1 VCIDCGKKR
10 FPVSHRS
17 ESFHLGERDKKGNNC
32 FEVHIFFEYIS
43 KEILMQSSTNVV
55 DFESGLALQPIEENM
70 LVTVPTEHDNAAQAQ
85 QQLGFRFRSI
95 FEAIGF
101 ATPPVSQLEQER
113 HREVLQQL
121 RASGALR
128 GIPPTKEIVAVG
140 HPEFAAMLE
149 KYDTDHHGNI
159 DVEEV
164 HAVVTELNTRKQ
176 QSDLLKKILWG
187 AFAFLVFLLI
197 SNTLLTVLMIK
208 MTKDV
213 YIDNNSMV
221 SSKGDMLKTEK
232 PKFYTSISSL
242 TSLPA
247 GALHSNDFH
256 HCGWRSVQSDGEW

>member
-1 VCIDCGKKR
+1 MVLKLNNNSDFDSVPFSR
-10 FPVSHRS
+10 RSVSLP
-17 ESFHLGERDKKGNNC
+17 HL
-32 FEVHIFFEYIS
+32 F
-43 KEILMQSSTNVV
+43 
-55 DFESGLALQPIEENM
+55 
-70 LVTVPTEHDNAAQAQ
+70 
-85 QQLGFRFRSI
+85 
-95 FEAIGF
+95 
-101 ATPPVSQLEQER
+101 LEQER

-121 RASGALR
+121 RASGAHR

-140 HPEFAAMLE
+140 HSEFEAMLE

-159 DVEEV
+159 DAEEV
-164 HAVVTELNTRKQ
+164 HAVLTELNTRKQ

-242 TSLPA
+242 TSLPV
-247 GALHSNDFH
+247 GALDAITRMTFTTVDGGVYNLMVNGKREKINSNQLYLLLLLFVFLYKKSI
-256 HCGWRSVQSDGEW
+256 RSSCSEVAVL

>member
-1 VCIDCGKKR
+1 LE
-10 FPVSHRS
+10 F
-17 ESFHLGERDKKGNNC
+17 
-32 FEVHIFFEYIS
+32 HIFFEYIS

-70 LVTVPTEHDNAAQAQ
+70 LVTVATQAQA

-101 ATPPVSQLEQER
+101 ATPPVAQLEQER

-128 GIPPTKEIVAVG
+128 GIPPANEIVAVG

-149 KYDTDHHGNI
+149 KYDTDHHGII
-159 DVEEV
+159 DAEEV
-164 HAVVTELNTRKQ
+164 NAVLTELNARKQ
-176 QSDLLKKILWG
+176 QSYLLKKILLS

-213 YIDNNSMV
+213 YIDNNSLV

-247 GALHSNDFH
+247 GALDAITRMTFTTVDGGVYNLMVNGKREIKSILLLFLFKNLFLSS
-256 HCGWRSVQSDGEW
+256 CSDVL